1 MFNLLM
7 SGGGW
12 AASRD
17 TFGASRVLEYTTAGV
32 TAQYCPEG
40 NLDLDAVTRIPA
52 LFASETRFDDAQDPA
67 RIGRLIRVSRQG
79 RADYQLDYIFD
90 PHIPPIP
97 NSTLE
102 NLARDL
108 GIDQFEFSRT
118 HWAIKEADLF
128 EVLYR
133 SQLVARPQPRVFR
146 IAEGVVDASLIAVMM
161 PFAAE
166 FNAVYGALQKAAMD
180 TGMQCKRADDIWSND
195 HIIQDIV
202 DLVCKANVVICDLTG
217 RNPNVFY
224 EMGMAHTLGKDV
236 IIITQSAQDVPF
248 DVQGIRYIKYLAN
261 GEGLGRLATD
271 VAGRL
276 TTLRQRR

>member
-12 AASRD
+12 AANRD
-17 TFGASRVLEYTTAGV
+17 SFTGSRVLEYTLPAV
-32 TAQYCPEG
+32 EAQFCPNG
-40 NLDLDAVTRIPA
+40 NLDFEAVTRIPT
-52 LFASETRFDDAQDPA
+52 LFASETRSDDGQEMA
-67 RIGRLIRVSRQG
+67 RVGRLVRVNRQG
-79 RADYQLDYIFD
+79 RGDYQLDYMFD

-102 NLARDL
+102 DLARDL
-108 GIDQFEFSRT
+108 GIDRFEFSRT

-133 SQLVARPQPRVFR
+133 SQITARPQPRVFR
-146 IAEGVVDASLIAVMM
+146 ITDEAVDASLIAVMM

-166 FNAVYGALQKAAMD
+166 FNTVYGALQRAAAGS
-180 TGMQCKRADDIWSND
+180 GMQCKRADDIWSND

-202 DLVCKANVVICDLTG
+202 DLVCKARVVICDLTG

-261 GEGLGRLATD
+261 GEGLDRLATD

-276 TTLRQRR
+276 ATLRQRR

>member
-1 MFNLLM
+1 VFNLLM

-12 AASRD
+12 ATNRD
-17 TFGASRVLEYTTAGV
+17 SFTASRVLEYTDETV
-32 TAQYCPEG
+32 KAQFCPG
-40 NLDLDAVTRIPA
+40 GSLDLDAVTRIPA
-52 LFASETRFDDAQDPA
+52 LFASETRYDDGQDLA
-67 RIGRLIRVSRQG
+67 RVGRLLRVSRQG
-79 RADYQLDYIFD
+79 RADYQLDYMFD

-102 NLARDL
+102 DLARDL
-108 GIDQFEFSRT
+108 GIDRFEFSRT

-133 SQLVARPQPRVFR
+133 SQLTVRPQPRVFR
-146 IAEGVVDASLIAVMM
+146 ITDGAVDASLIAVMM

-166 FNAVYGALQKAAMD
+166 FNTVYGALQRAATD
-180 TGMQCKRADDIWSND
+180 SGMQCKRADDIWSND

-202 DLVCKANVVICDLTG
+202 DLVCEASVVICDLTG